1 MVCVCG
7 VCVWCVQMEVERA
20 LLEGEQVSEM
30 ALLQREKE
38 VLDQLNEK
46 IGSTDK
52 TALAEKSQVSAA
64 DVVQP

>member
-1 MVCVCG
+1 
-7 VCVWCVQMEVERA
+7 MEVERA

-30 ALLQREKE
+30 ALLQSEKE

-52 TALAEKSQVSAA
+52 TALTEKSQVSAA
-64 DVVQP
+64 DVVRP